1 MNSMTVHIR
10 REFWEHRSLWI
21 APVVWVSI
29 ITLMFAWVIF
39 VVIPN
44 HVGHDGMVIGPDA
57 QTMSQLDEKD
67 RREVEAALSDANQK
81 AHEHRGLK
89 DEDKETFFA
98 FSYLAIT
105 GLVTTFTCIVVF
117 FYLIDCLY
125 AERRDRSILFWKSLP
140 ISDAQVVLAK
150 LATALIVVPLGAI
163 LLAGAM
169 QLLLGAMMWLRFHGS
184 LIGAAIPDWSFVSW
198 FKSLVVSL
206 VLGLGGVLWYAP
218 IAGYLLLASSW
229 ARRNV
234 FLWAV
239 LPPVALAALEGF
251 FFQTTHVLK
260 FIGWRFSGYTQLLHL
275 DSSALSVGTRT
286 NSEDIPHITDVLSQ
300 LDMSGMFLNVEV
312 WVGLAVTAAMVF
324 VAIRLRRYRDE
335 S

>member
-1 MNSMTVHIR
+1 MNSMTIHVR

-21 APVVWVSI
+21 APAIWAAI

-39 VVIPN
+39 GVLPRLAA
-44 HVGHDGMVIGPDA
+44 HDGIIGPDS
-57 QTMSQLDEKD
+57 QTLSQLSDDDRKEVDAAIATARQHHHEPSDAEKD
-67 RREVEAALSDANQK
+67 
-81 AHEHRGLK
+81 
-89 DEDKETFFA
+89 TFFS

-105 GLVTTFTCIVVF
+105 GLVTLFTCVVVF

-140 ISDAQVVLAK
+140 ISDARVVLTKVAVA
-150 LATALIVVPLGAI
+150 LAVVPLGAI
-163 LLAGAM
+163 LLGGLV
-169 QLLLGAMMWLRFHGS
+169 QLLIGLMLWLRFHGTE
-184 LIGAAIPDWSFVSW
+184 LAAHLPDWSLVAW
-198 FKSLVVSL
+198 FKSLIVSL

-218 IAGYLLLASSW
+218 IAGYLLLMSSW

-239 LPPVALAALEGF
+239 LPPAALVALEGF
-251 FFQTTHVLK
+251 FLHSVHVLK
-260 FIGWRFSGYTQLLHL
+260 FIGWRLVGYTRLLHL
-275 DSSALSVGTRT
+275 DPSALNVGTRE
-286 NSEDIPHITDVLSQ
+286 SHDDIPHITDVLSQ
-300 LDMSGMFLNVEV
+300 LDMSGMFTNVET
-312 WVGLAVTAAMVF
+312 WVGVAVAAALVF